1 MCWRIFQYLRHLIH
15 IRYRHGH
22 GIHSPYLFEFING
35 VLFNAE
41 GMEPPSELPA
51 RHRELR
57 SEHPFVKRSSVSL
70 KYGAL
75 LYRIS
80 RWFGPEMIIELGTGM
95 GISAAYL
102 ASGSPG
108 IPLHTIERN
117 PVRARIASGLIRAGN
132 TGVVHIHQGE
142 MEEELEQLLPGIA
155 PRFLAFV
162 DGNHYFDP
170 TLDYV
175 RKLLQR
181 AGEEALIVMDDIYWS
196 SGMQRAW
203 KAICSWP
210 EVRVSI
216 DLFHMGVLLLRKD
229 LPKREIKIRF

>member
-1 MCWRIFQYLRHLIH
+1 MCWRIYQYLRHLFH
-15 IRYRHGH
+15 IRHRHGH

-35 VLFNAE
+35 ILFNAE
-41 GMEPPSELPA
+41 GMEPPSELLT
-51 RHRELR
+51 RHLELR

-70 KYGAL
+70 KQGAL

-80 RWFGPEMIIELGTGM
+80 RWFRPEMIIELGTGM

-102 ASGSPG
+102 ATGSPG
-108 IPLHTIERN
+108 IPFHTIEKNRE
-117 PVRARIASGLIRAGN
+117 RARIASGLIQAGN
-132 TGVVHIHQGE
+132 SGAVHIHQGE
-142 MEEELEQLLPGIA
+142 MEEELEQLIPGIA
-155 PRFLAFV
+155 PRYLAFV
-162 DGNHYFDP
+162 DGNHHFDP
-170 TLDYV
+170 TLVYV

-196 SGMQRAW
+196 KGMQRAW
-203 KAICSWP
+203 RAICSWP

-216 DLFHMGVLLLRKD
+216 DLFHMGVLLLRQD